1 MKQIDL
7 TTFLLNKTLYCTRS
21 IELVEDVLDFSVTEY
36 YTAGGELLLKRV
48 SQESYDEAD
57 SYGWVTKYYI
67 VEEEI
72 L

>member
-7 TTFLLNKTLYCTRS
+7 TTFLLNKTLHCTRS
-21 IELVEDVLDFSVTEY
+21 AELEEHVIDFSVKEY
-36 YTAGGELLLKRV
+36 YTADGELLLKRV
-48 SQESYDEAD
+48 SQESYDEGE

-67 VEEEI
+67 VEENK

>member
-7 TTFLLNKTLYCTRS
+7 TTFLLNKTLYCIRS

-36 YTAGGELLLKRV
+36 YTADGELLLKRV
-48 SQESYDEAD
+48 SQESYDEDD

-67 VEEEI
+67 VEEE
-72 L
+72 